1 MHPSHLKR
9 AIKRTQKQIKR
20 QKGKQLHSVEL
31 SDKIAASDELR
42 RLRLKLG
49 ELQRISN
56 GD

>member
-9 AIKRTQKQIKR
+9 AMKRTQKQIKR
-20 QKGKQLHSVEL
+20 QKDKQLHSADL
-31 SDKIAASDELR
+31 SDKMAASDELK

-49 ELQRISN
+49 DLQRISN